1 MAADTPLNKLVL
13 SAASV
18 ADDVGYAALADLA
31 HVLGEVTADY
41 RIIGGHMVTMLAA
54 RWQLGAE
61 LYRETG
67 DVDLGVPP
75 IVARD
80 HNIVDR
86 LKDLG
91 YAQVA
96 GNRFTRRLSDVRLS
110 WRAEIIHRRTHSSTY
125 SSRHTRA
132 GPGRT
137 SRSPSIC
144 LLPKFQ
150 GFRSRW
156 HAPR

>member
-31 HVLGEVTADY
+31 HVLGEITADY

-91 YAQVA
+91 YAQLA
-96 GNRFTRRLSDVRLS
+96 IALHGGSPTSRLS

>member
-31 HVLGEVTADY
+31 HVLGEVT
-41 RIIGGHMVTMLAA
+41 
-54 RWQLGAE
+54 
-61 LYRETG
+61 
-67 DVDLGVPP
+67 
-75 IVARD
+75 
-80 HNIVDR
+80 
-86 LKDLG
+86 
-91 YAQVA
+91 
-96 GNRFTRRLSDVRLS
+96 
-110 WRAEIIHRRTHSSTY
+110 RAEIIHPRTHSSTY
-125 SSRHTRA
+125 SSRHTQA